1 MRLVSCIFAACIFAA
16 DAASGAWPPLL
27 RKNKGSPWSGNTE
40 VAERL
45 YKDGMAR
52 AARGDTQDA
61 LAKFEKVRSLCARTP
76 FAGAANFQTGALLEQ
91 SGEFSSA
98 WLAYQKVVDEYP
110 DSGHFSNAVR
120 GQLSI
125 CSELIRRMELVERSK
140 LPRKSLQRLTRDE
153 ILGMTQTSLANA
165 RTAEGSAEASYTL
178 AIALQQYGRLDE
190 ARSTLLDLAAHQP
203 EHHLADDASF
213 QAAMITAN
221 HAARANATDADR
233 EKAITAFSDFLA
245 VHPTSEKS
253 PEAAHRL
260 ASLRRQMVL
269 SLAAQASQWER
280 QGKAAAATVCYRAL
294 ATSYGDI
301 LADFP
306 DLREKANAAAPAA
319 SPAAATE
326 QQDQPA
332 SPANPLDPVQ
342 RR

>member
-1 MRLVSCIFAACIFAA
+1 MRLATCIFAACIVAA
-16 DAASGAWPPLL
+16 DAAFGAWPPLL

-45 YKDGMAR
+45 YRDGMAR

-76 FAGAANFQTGALLEQ
+76 FAGAANFQSGSLLEQ

-110 DSGHFSNAVR
+110 DSGHFSSAVR

-125 CSELIRRMELVERSK
+125 CRELIRRMELVERSK

-153 ILGMTQTSLANA
+153 ILGMTQTSLSNA

-190 ARSTLLDLAAHQP
+190 ARATLLDLAAHQP
-203 EHHLADDASF
+203 EHHLADDSSF

-221 HAARANATDADR
+221 HAARVNATDADR
-233 EKAITAFSDFLA
+233 ENAITAFSDFLA
-245 VHPTSEKS
+245 VHPDSEKA

-280 QGKAAAATVCYRAL
+280 QGKTAAATVCYRAL

-301 LADFP
+301 LTDFP
-306 DLREKANAAAPAA
+306 ELRGKAEASLPRLPPATTPQA
-319 SPAAATE
+319 QGP
-326 QQDQPA
+326 PA
-332 SPANPLDPVQ
+332 SPANRLDPVQ